1 MNSKFRFKDNKLIRV
16 LLDNF
21 FFFTFSF
28 TMFERSYV
36 IGVTPSPHLCTP
48 DVTSHVNNC
57 ALLLR
62 LMGHTI
68 IYIYIYILIM

>member
-1 MNSKFRFKDNKLIRV
+1 MYYEITIFIIII
-16 LLDNF
+16 
-21 FFFTFSF
+21 FFTFSF
-28 TMFERSYV
+28 TMFELSYV

-48 DVTSHVNNC
+48 DITSHVNNC

-68 IYIYIYILIM
+68 IFLFLIM